1 MTSKTGA
8 VASWLSIAVLPTVL
22 LAVLPTVLLP
32 GCLPTP
38 EISLPEL
45 TPPELGPPSASCA
58 IPYPDSSL
66 WGRDVGTV
74 LDPTLL
80 FHDESGPLVARSLH
94 APCQSPARLLVLR
107 VTTAWCG
114 PCLWQAAHTRELL
127 HSAVGDRIQ
136 LLDVVIRNSLNRYA
150 QVKDLAEVRQR
161 YDEPPHLAV
170 GDGTE
175 RITRY
180 FGMSVD
186 GEQRFP
192 MVVLINQNTMEI
204 LAILSNPDPDR
215 LLGQLRLLLA
225 RADGLPAPLLG
236 PSPLYDGR
244 FTRDRWEQ
252 IKDMQL
258 RSDWQPP
265 PDPTNRVESSP
276 SAAALGRSLFMDVG
290 LTRAGAVG
298 CVTCHSPATAFQDGL
313 VTARGIAPDGAPA
326 LGDRNTPWL
335 GGVAANRW
343 LFWDGRADTVWA
355 QVLGPF
361 ENDKEMSSDRMYVAR
376 TSLDRYRAQYEAV
389 FGPAPELQDPARFP
403 ASARPGM
410 DSWKQMTA
418 ADQHLVSGVFANLGK
433 ALAAYLR
440 GLRPA
445 PVALDRY
452 AAGDQT
458 ALSDEQKDGLVRFFE
473 VGCIQ
478 CHFGPQLTDAS
489 FHSNY
494 FPTGRQD
501 GQADLGRLAGLP
513 QLLGS
518 EFRGNGPYSDAPQ
531 AATWLTGLGS
541 VPSDEGQFRSTSL
554 RGVADTAPY
563 THGGQMADLK
573 AVISLYATAGQ
584 PDGDA
589 RTTGLRDLAMVR
601 FDKNDPRNELLVQ
614 FLRTLKATIT
624 TP

>member
-8 VASWLSIAVLPTVL
+8 FSIWLPIAAL
-22 LAVLPTVLLP
+22 LA

-38 EISLPEL
+38 EISLPAL
-45 TPPELGPPSASCA
+45 TLPEPAPSSTASCA
-58 IPYPDSSL
+58 ASYPDNSL
-66 WGRDVGTV
+66 WGREVGTV
-74 LDPTLL
+74 LDPTLAL
-80 FHDESGPLVARSLH
+80 YDEGGPLAIRSLH
-94 APCQSPARLLVLR
+94 APCQTPARLLVLR
-107 VTTAWCG
+107 VTAAWCG

-136 LLDVVIRNSLNRYA
+136 LIDVVIRNSSNRYA
-150 QVKDLAEVRQR
+150 QVKDLVAVRQL
-161 YDEPPHLAV
+161 YDEPPQLAV

-175 RITRY
+175 RVTRY
-180 FGMSVD
+180 FGMNVD

-192 MVVLINQNTMEI
+192 MVAVISQQTMKI
-204 LAILSNPDPDR
+204 LAVLSNPDPDR
-215 LLGQLRLLLA
+215 LLGQLRLFLA
-225 RADGLPAPLLG
+225 RADGLPDPLLEL
-236 PSPLYDGR
+236 SPLYDGR
-244 FTRDRWEQ
+244 FTRDRWQQ

-276 SAAALGRSLFMDVG
+276 AAAALGRSLFMDVG
-290 LTRAGAVG
+290 LTRAGAIG
-298 CVTCHSPATAFQDGL
+298 CVTCHSPAAAFQDGR
-313 VTARGIAPDGAPA
+313 VTARGLAPDGAPA

-355 QVLGPF
+355 QALGPF

-376 TSLDRYRAQYEAV
+376 TSLDRHRAQYEAV

-403 ASARPGM
+403 PSARPGT
-410 DSWKQMTA
+410 DSWARMTA

-458 ALSDEQKDGLVRFFE
+458 ALSAEQKEGLFRFFE

-478 CHFGPQLTDAS
+478 CHFGPLLTDAT

-501 GQADLGRLAGLP
+501 GQGDAGRLTGLP
-513 QLLGS
+513 QLLAS
-518 EFRGNGPYSDAPQ
+518 EFRGSGPYSDAPQ
-531 AATWLTGLGS
+531 AAAWLTGLTS
-541 VPSDEGQFRSTSL
+541 IPSDEGQFRSSSL

-563 THGGQMADLK
+563 THGGQMADLE
-573 AVISLYATAGQ
+573 AVINLYAAAGL
-584 PDGDA
+584 PDGDD
-589 RTTGLRDLAMVR
+589 RTVGLRDLAMVR
-601 FDKNDPRNELLVQ
+601 FDKNDPRNDLLVQ
-614 FLRTLKATIT
+614 FLRTLKATVT
-624 TP
+624 AP